1 MVSSFL
7 GFLILP
13 KDRGGEALAERE
25 LSLALLSDAGL
36 VVKYINF
43 RKNRS
48 GCFTGETK
56 VFLGFCLTLLQK
68 KDRLFKTILKKW
80 ESVY

>member
-1 MVSSFL
+1 M
-7 GFLILP
+7 P

-68 KDRLFKTILKKW
+68 KNRLFKTIPKKW